1 MQGGVKSVMSA
12 EFFLVVTAISIIGVA
27 VAVDLSNR
35 DLRKQMDRIE
45 KTKLLTTNIRS
56 ESSFR
61 RYYERCE
68 VTFMVYYKDGTH
80 EAKTI
85 DTSDRKTYDAYMS
98 KLEL

>member
-1 MQGGVKSVMSA
+1 MSA
-12 EFFLVVTAISIIGVA
+12 EFFLVITAISVIGVA
-27 VAVDLSNR
+27 VAVDFSNR
-35 DLRKQMDRIE
+35 DRQKKMDRIK

-98 KLEL
+98 KLEE

>member
-1 MQGGVKSVMSA
+1 MSIG
-12 EFFLVVTAISIIGVA
+12 FFLVVTVISAIGVA
-27 VAVDLSNR
+27 VAVALANR
-35 DLRKQMDRIE
+35 DLQKEMNNIE

-56 ESSFR
+56 ERSFS

-68 VTFMVYYKDGTH
+68 ATFMVYYKDGTH

-98 KLEL
+98 KLEE

>member
-1 MQGGVKSVMSA
+1 MQGGAKSVMSIG
-12 EFFLVVTAISIIGVA
+12 FFLVVTVISTIGVA
-27 VAVDLSNR
+27 VAVALGSH

-45 KTKLLTTNIRS
+45 KTKILTTNIRS

-61 RYYERCE
+61 RHYERCE